1 MWNYFIDE
9 RWLKTK
15 ENFKLYELPEY
26 QNVKLYFD
34 DNIED
39 KKDIVVIFDHID
51 GFYSYCW
58 LEEDKNKI
66 IHIKA
71 TTLFKKYKDGY
82 KCVEDNNEKNK

>member
-1 MWNYFIDE
+1 MI
-9 RWLKTK
+9 
-15 ENFKLYELPEY
+15 KLYEIPEK

-34 DNIED
+34 DNIEN

-58 LEEDKNKI
+58 LEEDESKI

-71 TTLFKKYKDGY
+71 TALFEEYKDGY
-82 KCVEDNNEKNK
+82 KYVESDKNENI